1 MVAALRIRSDDCR
14 RLIAVESI
22 SRAGHLNLC
31 ADRLVIVDGALV
43 IVLAIAHRRELT
55 GKWEWMMF
63 NGVIDLILAGNP
75 RLSRHARMG
84 VCILRHF
91 KACQQLDIAGC
102 TVNGCFPGAVGLGRG
117 PESRPFRLNLIASL
131 SLVPGAPLD

>member
-1 MVAALRIRSDDCR
+1 MIAGGLLLWNPYLGLATLTYVLNAFFYCR
-14 RLIAVESI
+14 R
-22 SRAGHLNLC
+22 RFRH
-31 ADRLVIVDGALV
+31 R
-43 IVLAIAHRRELT
+43 LAIAHRRELT